1 MILPAVTGNGMTKKR
16 MGTKRPRAG
25 AHRRKSVLNT
35 RMRDN
40 PVDQTEMFWTI
51 KARNFFRR
59 AIGTTT
65 GDIRSFQLCI
75 TNSGY
80 YTVYLKDLPA
90 TDARR
95 P

>member
-1 MILPAVTGNGMTKKR
+1 MTRKR
-16 MGTKRPRAG
+16 MGAKRPRAG
-25 AHRRKSVLNT
+25 ALPHRRKSVLNS

-59 AIGTTT
+59 ALGITT
-65 GDIRSFQLCI
+65 GDIRSFQLCK

-80 YTVYLKDLPA
+80 QTVYLKDLPA